1 MTGAP
6 FPSHIRLVPAP
17 APPRPR
23 RIEVRISVADAR
35 APIGRTRLLRLTEP
49 DFERLVE
56 TAVRMEAAK

>member
-1 MTGAP
+1 MTAC
-6 FPSHIRLVPAP
+6 SHNTRPCLRLVPQQP
-17 APPRPR
+17 QPR
-23 RIEVRISVADAR
+23 RIKVRISVADAR